1 MTENTVQ
8 TGAGKGAAIRDGVVA
23 VTGAGRGIGADI
35 AVELA
40 RRGFTVACLTRKG
53 VIPDLAAGDAGLAER
68 LLPVR
73 CDVTDEPALRA
84 AFAELAG
91 IGGGLTALVNNAGI
105 HRDGRSDGF
114 STDDFNAVMATNA
127 TAVFVAAREAYPHLA
142 RTRGMI
148 LNMGSFFDR
157 MGVKRNLA
165 YCASKAAVAAIS
177 RCLAVE
183 WAPAGIRVVTLAPGY
198 ILTDLNREALSD
210 GPLGAFLATRI
221 PTGGPSGADA
231 VARLAA
237 ALLEENIPF
246 LTGETI
252 YLDGGQGIAH

>member
-1 MTENTVQ
+1 MNRTTI
-8 TGAGKGAAIRDGVVA
+8 KDGVVA

-40 RRGFTVACLTRKG
+40 RRGFTVACLSRKG
-53 VIPDLAAGDAGLAER
+53 TLPPLAGTDAGLAER

-73 CDVTDEPALRA
+73 CDVTDEASLRDG
-84 AFAELAG
+84 FAGLAG
-91 IGGGLTALVNNAGI
+91 IGAGLTGLINNAGI
-105 HRDGRSDGF
+105 HRDGPSERF
-114 STDDFNAVMATNA
+114 STDDFNAVMTTNA
-127 TAVFVAAREAYPHLA
+127 AAVFVAAREAYPHLA
-142 RTRGMI
+142 RTGGMI

-165 YCASKAAVAAIS
+165 YCASKAAVGAIA

-183 WAPAGIRVVTLAPGY
+183 WAPAGIRVVNLAPGY
-198 ILTDLNREALSD
+198 ILTDLNRAALSE
-210 GPLGAFLATRI
+210 GPLAAVLEKRI
-221 PTGGPSGADA
+221 PTGGPSGAEA